1 MAIHIVPTGA
11 NTFSNWKQKNIACA
25 SIRSTPH
32 AILVC
37 IRPLRNDLAI
47 FLIFKSAIQCKK
59 KTSFSRDRISWQ
71 GVFIF
76 HFLLSNRPR
85 TSYSYA
91 FISYRII
98 ASWHQ
103 QNIHIIS
110 HKNMPVHSSWK
121 FSVFLYTQPSFP
133 LIFWNSDPRGTS
145 VCHLFQ
151 NNVFKKFYWN
161 YLK

>member
-1 MAIHIVPTGA
+1 MAIHIVLTGA

-37 IRPLRNDLAI
+37 IRTLLNDLAI
-47 FLIFKSAIQCKK
+47 FLIFNSVIDLARHI
-59 KTSFSRDRISWQ
+59 
-71 GVFIF
+71 
-76 HFLLSNRPR
+76 HMHL
-85 TSYSYA
+85 YH
-91 FISYRII
+91 I

-110 HKNMPVHSSWK
+110 HKNMPIHSSLK
-121 FSVFLYTQPSFP
+121 FSDFLYTQPSFP

-151 NNVFKKFYWN
+151 NNVFKTFYWN
-161 YLK
+161 YLQ

>member
-47 FLIFKSAIQCKK
+47 FLIFNSAIQCKK
-59 KTSFSRDRISWQ
+59 ENKKHLFPEIVFLGKEYSFS
-71 GVFIF
+71 IF
-76 HFLLSNRPR
+76 CSVIDLARYIHMHL
-85 TSYSYA
+85 YH
-91 FISYRII
+91 I

-110 HKNMPVHSSWK
+110 HKNMPIHSSLK
-121 FSVFLYTQPSFP
+121 FSVFLYTQHSHPF
-133 LIFWNSDPRGTS
+133 
-145 VCHLFQ
+145 H
-151 NNVFKKFYWN
+151 
-161 YLK
+161 